1 MFSSQLK
8 SKNKDIL
15 EKDFGQTWKEKD
27 LSRM

>member
-1 MFSSQLK
+1 MFSSRLK